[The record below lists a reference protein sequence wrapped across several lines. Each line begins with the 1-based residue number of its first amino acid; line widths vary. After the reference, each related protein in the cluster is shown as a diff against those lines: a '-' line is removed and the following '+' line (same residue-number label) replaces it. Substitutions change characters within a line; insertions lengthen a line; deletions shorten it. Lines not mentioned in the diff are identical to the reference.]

1 MVGAGPAG
9 LSLTLQLA
17 AGGAAVTLVEANPAS
32 SRQLRGDALM
42 PCGQE
47 ALAHMGL
54 SALLA
59 DLPQRNLEGWT
70 VWLEG
75 RRLFTAAEPLNSLV
89 PCRLVPQQALL
100 EALLARALQLPSMQ
114 WQAGVAVRDLLLQGG
129 RISGVRLADGRQLRA
144 DLVIGCDGRQSMLRQ
159 RAALTLQARGN
170 PLDLLWFV
178 LPPPVHGLQGEA
190 LPLDGVETVNGFN
203 TLVGGGA
210 IASVCRGARGEL
222 QLAWLLE
229 EGQPT
234 PKRSRQQWAEV
245 LAALSPAP
253 LARLLQEQGSRLEG
267 PRRISVQVALA
278 PRWHRPGLLLLGDAA
293 HPMSPIRAQGIN
305 MALRDSLVAAR
316 QLLDAVGR
324 EEEGSLCNRLDQAAA
339 RIQALRMPEIE
350 RMQALQNSE
359 AQQGHWLG
367 RSALL
372 RQFVAALAPA
382 TGPLLKQLWLTRQT
396 PLRQGFAGAL
406 PAAELSP

>member
-1 MVGAGPAG
+1 M
-9 LSLTLQLA
+9 S
-17 AGGAAVTLVEANPAS
+17 
-32 SRQLRGDALM
+32 
-42 PCGQE
+42 
-47 ALAHMGL
+47 
-54 SALLA
+54 
-59 DLPQRNLEGWT
+59 
-70 VWLEG
+70 
-75 RRLFTAAEPLNSLV
+75 
-89 PCRLVPQQALL
+89 
-100 EALLARALQLPSMQ
+100 
-114 WQAGVAVRDLLLQGG
+114 
-129 RISGVRLADGRQLRA
+129 
-144 DLVIGCDGRQSMLRQ
+144 
-159 RAALTLQARGN
+159 
-170 PLDLLWFV
+170 
-178 LPPPVHGLQGEA
+178 
-190 LPLDGVETVNGFN
+190 GFN

-210 IASVCRGARGEL
+210 IASACRGARGEL

-234 PKRSRQQWAEV
+234 PKRSRQQWAEA

-324 EEEGSLCNRLDQAAA
+324 EEEGSPCNRLDQAAA
-339 RIQALRMPEIE
+339 RIQALRMPEIQ
-350 RMQALQNSE
+350 RMQALQNAE

-367 RSALL
+367 RSSLL

-382 TGPLLKQLWLTRQT
+382 TGPLVKQLWLSRQA
-396 PLRQGFAGAL
+396 PLRQGLAGAL